1 MALKCLDL
9 KDFYMYATPKIG
21 QKRPHPPMANTL
33 SVFKNK
39 KLFKNQINLIFQLAP
54 FLREHKIS

>member
-1 MALKCLDL
+1 
-9 KDFYMYATPKIG
+9 
-21 QKRPHPPMANTL
+21 MANTL

-39 KLFKNQINLIFQLAP
+39 KLFKNQINLIFQLAS

>member
-1 MALKCLDL
+1 
-9 KDFYMYATPKIG
+9 
-21 QKRPHPPMANTL
+21 MANTL

-39 KLFKNQINLIFQLAP
+39 KLFTNQINLIFQLAP